1 MLRRLKRSL
10 GWWALLEG
18 NRLLGRSW
26 APSPRREIFIEP
38 TSACNLGCRF
48 CAYET
53 SPRPRRAMT
62 EELFR
67 SVAEQAAGM
76 GFSRVWLTPQ
86 TGDVFMD
93 KGLEAKLAILEGL
106 DGIAE
111 TAFYTNLAAATP
123 ARLEGLARFTKIA
136 EIQISLYGAD
146 EAQFTAFTRRPAGA
160 FRALLDNLD
169 HLAVLAEHHRPAR
182 LGLALRVGDGF
193 RLEEWRGPL
202 AERAL
207 RLRDRFGVGLSVDT
221 EYDDWGG
228 AIRPEDIAGLGIT
241 LLPGRAQYHAGACI
255 RALGQVMV
263 KADGSVDACA
273 CRDSRH
279 ELALGHAAERPLAE
293 ILSWAN
299 PRYRTLLEGMQAG
312 RFPDTCRRCSLY
324 RSVFDPRWTAG
335 RDDVM
340 PLPRALELLGK

>member
-48 CAYET
+48 CAYEK
-53 SPRPRRAMT
+53 SSRPRRAMDGD
-62 EELFR
+62 LFR
-67 SVAEQAAGM
+67 SVAAQAARL

-93 KGLEAKLAILEGL
+93 KGLETKLAILEDQ

-111 TAFYTNLAAATP
+111 VAFYTNLAAATP
-123 ARLEGLARFTKIA
+123 ARLEGLTRFSKIA
-136 EIQISLYGAD
+136 EVQISLYGTD
-146 EAQFTAFTRRPAGA
+146 QSQFAAITRRPAGA
-160 FRALLDNLD
+160 FQALLDNLD
-169 HLAVLAEHHRPAR
+169 HLAGLLPRWRPAR

-193 RLEEWRGPL
+193 RLAGWRGPL

-207 RLRDRFGVGLSVDT
+207 RLRDRFGLGLSVET

-228 AIRPEDIAGLGIT
+228 EITAEDVAGLGIT
-241 LLPGRAQYHAGACI
+241 LHPGRELHHRGACI

-263 KADGSVDACA
+263 KADGAVDACA

-279 ELALGHAAERPLAE
+279 ELALGHAADQPLAK
-293 ILSWAN
+293 ILSWGN
-299 PRYRTLLEGMQAG
+299 SRYRSLLEDMQAG
-312 RFPDTCRRCSLY
+312 QFPDACRRCSLY
-324 RSVFDPRWTAG
+324 RSGFDPRWTAG

-340 PLPRALELLGK
+340 TLDEAFALLGK